1 MLALGIPAA
10 PAATAP
16 PAASAAPLAGD
27 DGFASLI
34 AEGEAL
40 AAEEGSAQ
48 SIDAVGTD
56 DALAEAAAAAGEG
69 EDAPLPTLDA
79 APAPVP
85 FVLSP
90 VLLPDQPRVT
100 TDAAGVVSDATDALV
115 AAQVQA
121 PSAPPVEGAAIVDGA
136 LPLADALPADI
147 GAAFATPDLQ
157 AAPQPLAPAFTEQA
171 PEPVAVA
178 ERAGPN
184 PLAARPDA
192 LKSLPETLTQ
202 PTPPP
207 SPAQGEA
214 VVAPAQGA
222 VTEAAP
228 DETPAPEAAPQDTT
242 VLPAERRKLARSARL
257 TVDRVTTAQ
266 PRAVPEAT
274 AAPREGAGGAD
285 RTAPQ
290 GARPVA
296 VAPDPVAGKGEPPS
310 APPAK
315 GEDSAPTQAGPA
327 TAGDGPLPQS
337 LAEKPAPAVQS
348 FEAHLVKAAEL
359 PAPPRSPLVQ
369 AAVDRLAPLPAT
381 VGETVVRLNPHGLG
395 LIEVVINEGRNG
407 ALDVALRVQN
417 PLVLE
422 AMRQERDAV
431 AVVFSAPQGGADGS
445 LSMDLMQSGARQ
457 GGGGSDPRGQPRQGG
472 HPAPEAS
479 AEVTADMPERQIL
492 STDRVNI
499 VT

>member
-1 MLALGIPAA
+1 MLAVGIPAA

-16 PAASAAPLAGD
+16 PAASAAPLSGEG
-27 DGFASLI
+27 GFASLI

-40 AAEEGSAQ
+40 AAEEGAAQ
-48 SIDAVGTD
+48 SVDTAGTD
-56 DALAEAAAAAGEG
+56 DALAEAAAVTGEG

-79 APAPVP
+79 APVPAP

-90 VLLPDQPRVT
+90 VLLPDQPRVM
-100 TDAAGVVSDATDALV
+100 TDAAGAEGEDADVLV
-115 AAQVQA
+115 GAP
-121 PSAPPVEGAAIVDGA
+121 PSAPPAEVAAVVQGA
-136 LPLADALPADI
+136 LPHADALPADI
-147 GAAFATPDLQ
+147 GAASATPDLQ

-178 ERAGPN
+178 ERAAPT
-184 PLAARPDA
+184 PLAARPDP
-192 LKSLPETLTQ
+192 LKSLPETLTP
-202 PTPPP
+202 PTSPA

-214 VVAPAQGA
+214 VATTAQGA
-222 VTEAAP
+222 VTQASP

-242 VLPAERRKLARSARL
+242 VLPAERRKMARSARL

-266 PRAVPEAT
+266 PREVPEAT
-274 AAPREGAGGAD
+274 AAPREGADGAD

-296 VAPDPVAGKGEPPS
+296 VAPDPVAGQGEPPS

-315 GEDSAPTQAGPA
+315 GADSAPNQAGPA
-327 TAGDGPLPQS
+327 TAGEGPLPQS
-337 LAEKPAPAVQS
+337 LADKPAPAVQS
-348 FEAHLVKAAEL
+348 FEAHLAKAAEP

-369 AAVDRLAPLPAT
+369 AAVDRLAPLPAA

-431 AVVFSAPQGGADGS
+431 AVVFAAPQGGADGS

-457 GGGGSDPRGQPRQGG
+457 GGGGSDPRGQPRQSG
-472 HPAPEAS
+472 HPAPEAA
-479 AEVTADMPERQIL
+479 AEVAADLPERQIL